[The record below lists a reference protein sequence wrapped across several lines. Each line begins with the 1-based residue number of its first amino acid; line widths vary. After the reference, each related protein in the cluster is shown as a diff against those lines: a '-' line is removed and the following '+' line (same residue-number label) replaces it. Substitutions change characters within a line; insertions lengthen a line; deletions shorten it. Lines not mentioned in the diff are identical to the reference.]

1 MSYYIEKIGVFD
13 TDSYEC
19 SQMLHYLKKRSCRQ
33 ILVIEAGHSQICKN
47 SSHYLRDW

>member
-19 SQMLHYLKKRSCRQ
+19 SQMLHYLVNGVMQ
-33 ILVIEAGHSQICKN
+33 ANIG
-47 SSHYLRDW
+47 Y